1 MTTTTA
7 TTTTTAA
14 AHPEEIECFRQP
26 NGGFSLK
33 KRYEYTYSTRRSL
46 EYIPALCRQD
56 FRHFTTKPFIYAG
69 EWLRSEQRGFGDGGD
84 YWEVFRAD
92 DGTENIVYWDY
103 DGTMCWRE
111 CAAPAPADTDLMLVD
126 LAIDDTATD
135 TAVISEIIDEI
146 IESVS
151 NTTHQIDEII
161 ESVSNT
167 THHVDETPPPPPPP
181 PPAEWSLFECIFG
194 QPSKCGMFDKAEI
207 TTMETKNCVHSNIA
221 EFWCFVTSLF
231 YGSSL
236 LLYFVKEEDWFE
248 KWREQAALPGFI
260 HLSIICSVI
269 VMICSMIYHS
279 TLFEVTGCI
288 DCFFASVV
296 FVSVTMSAFGVGV
309 VVQSLVLVLL
319 SIVYIMMWRYSTRL
333 AVIVVGIVFPFSM
346 LSCYKAPLYYGVI
359 VGLLLLLG
367 MLCFILDRMGYAP
380 LHSLWHIFGGCA
392 IFATLY
398 NVVVNGPL
406 SSDNSAFSLVR

>member
-1 MTTTTA
+1 
-7 TTTTTAA
+7 
-14 AHPEEIECFRQP
+14 
-26 NGGFSLK
+26 
-33 KRYEYTYSTRRSL
+33 
-46 EYIPALCRQD
+46 
-56 FRHFTTKPFIYAG
+56 
-69 EWLRSEQRGFGDGGD
+69 
-84 YWEVFRAD
+84 
-92 DGTENIVYWDY
+92 
-103 DGTMCWRE
+103 MCWRE
-111 CAAPAPADTDLMLVD
+111 CAAPADTDLMLVD
-126 LAIDDTATD
+126 LAIDDTATDTATD

-167 THHVDETPPPPPPP
+167 THIVDETPPPPL

-194 QPSKCGMFDKAEI
+194 QPSKCRMFDKAEI
-207 TTMETKNCVHSNIA
+207 TTMETKNCVHPNIA

-236 LLYFVKEEDWFE
+236 LLYFVKEENWFE

-296 FVSVTMSAFGVGV
+296 FASVTMSAFGVGL
-309 VVQSLVLVLL
+309 VVQSSVLVLL
-319 SIVYIMMWRYSTRL
+319 SIVYIMMWRYSTRI

-346 LSCYKAPLYYGVI
+346 LSCYRMKLPYGAIISSFVS
-359 VGLLLLLG
+359 VG
-367 MLCFILDRMGYAP
+367 MLCFILDRLGYAP

-398 NVVVNGPL
+398 NVVLNGFLTPT
-406 SSDNSAFSLVR
+406 